1 MNNCGE
7 PIRRFNAVSLIRR
20 CGVEWGRGARSLA
33 PMFPQPPPFI
43 PYGGFSPVRL
53 EASLSEQPFRPRGR
67 LATLACSPDDR
78 HTSRCFYPLS
88 RPSPYSRHRS
98 IHRLRP
104 QALGSAE
111 VMLSSASWLLRPDPP
126 VSQAPV
132 DLTHRATP
140 TGLCRLTACVTF
152 PSLLWSP
159 SAHAISSSPPA
170 DGFHLMVHPSI
181 LEAFVTGLPTRLTGS
196 VPLELASCGS
206 LSRGSDVR
214 LFATACTVAWAA
226 GQPPPETPLR
236 RASPVTAELAP
247 VAVSLVRRPL
257 SLRGL
262 TISYRGGTFTRWLAK
277 DRRLHSPEGTAECTY
292 VLR

>member
-1 MNNCGE
+1 MTD
-7 PIRRFNAVSLIRR
+7 IRPGVSILF
-20 CGVEWGRGARSLA
+20 RGHHLTVV
-33 PMFPQPPPFI
+33 I
-43 PYGGFSPVRL
+43 VRYT
-53 EASLSEQPFRPRGR
+53 G
-67 LATLACSPDDR
+67 C
-78 HTSRCFYPLS
+78 
-88 RPSPYSRHRS
+88 
-98 IHRLRP
+98 P

-132 DLTHRATP
+132 DLTPRATP
-140 TGLCRLTACVTF
+140 TGLCRLSACVTF

-159 SAHAISSSPPA
+159 SAHAISSTPPA

-247 VAVSLVRRPL
+247 VEVSLVRRPL

-277 DRRLHSPEGTAECTY
+277 DRRLHSPKGTEENAHSFAPFLPP
-292 VLR
+292 LRGFLLLYPRPRLKPWAIVFRPAGT

>member
-1 MNNCGE
+1 
-7 PIRRFNAVSLIRR
+7 
-20 CGVEWGRGARSLA
+20 
-33 PMFPQPPPFI
+33 MFPQPPPFI

-132 DLTHRATP
+132 DLTPRATP
-140 TGLCRLTACVTF
+140 TGLCRLSACVTF

-159 SAHAISSSPPA
+159 SAHAISSTPPA

-247 VAVSLVRRPL
+247 VEVSLVRRPL

-277 DRRLHSPEGTAECTY
+277 DRRLHSPVRDERPGR
-292 VLR
+292 LRPILLSPLRGFCLLPSEPTVETVGYSRSSLPGL

>member
-1 MNNCGE
+1 
-7 PIRRFNAVSLIRR
+7 
-20 CGVEWGRGARSLA
+20 
-33 PMFPQPPPFI
+33 MFPQPPPFI

-132 DLTHRATP
+132 DLTPRATP
-140 TGLCRLTACVTF
+140 TGLCRLSACVTF

-159 SAHAISSSPPA
+159 SAHAISSTPPA

-226 GQPPPETPLR
+226 GQPP
-236 RASPVTAELAP
+236 A
-247 VAVSLVRRPL
+247 
-257 SLRGL
+257 
-262 TISYRGGTFTRWLAK
+262 
-277 DRRLHSPEGTAECTY
+277 
-292 VLR
+292 